1 MEISIRTITL
11 FASIILT
18 GLSAGLFYA
27 WAVSVI
33 PGTKQIQSITYME
46 TMQSI
51 NKAIINPAF
60 FLIFF
65 GSLFAM
71 AGASFFEFSNDKT
84 VFTIILLATF
94 IYLVGTLVVTV
105 FGNVPLNEELEALR
119 LNELSSD
126 RIENFRNYYETKW
139 NRLHMIRTAFSLI
152 SLALLVIAAL
162 FQIKN

>member
-152 SLALLVIAAL
+152 SFALLVIAAL

>member
-1 MEISIRTITL
+1 MEISIRTISL

-152 SLALLVIAAL
+152 SFALLVIAAL